1 MVSAQFLCYKL
12 QKMERTRKSTI
23 RIFILSLFFGAGVEP
38 CKIRPCHPFLFIAN
52 DKRCLRHVPIKV
64 VMNFA
69 APGNQFLPKQI
80 VGIAEPVYLRGTQIH
95 IYLSIYL
102 SNLTSSHLIS
112 PHLISSHL
120 IDLSIY
126 RPIDLSTYRS
136 IDLSI
141 YLSSVCLSVCLPACL
156 PAWLAG
162 WLSVCLSVCLSL
174 SLSSV
179 QTPKLSKSPCVM
191 TPVAQ

>member
-1 MVSAQFLCYKL
+1 MESSRQKPTILQQKNDSDQKFVQLRVDMVSAQFLCYKL

-102 SNLTSSHLIS
+102 I
-112 PHLISSHL
+112 
-120 IDLSIY
+120 
-126 RPIDLSTYRS
+126 
-136 IDLSI
+136 
-141 YLSSVCLSVCLPACL
+141 
-156 PAWLAG
+156 
-162 WLSVCLSVCLSL
+162 
-174 SLSSV
+174 
-179 QTPKLSKSPCVM
+179 
-191 TPVAQ
+191 